1 MINSSLSIN
10 IIKKKLLY
18 IINNILK
25 NKETIY
31 VLGASTKGNTI
42 LQFLEIDNKTIPY
55 AIDRNKEKIGAKT
68 LGTNIKIISE
78 NKAYNKEPNYKL
90 VLPWHFKTEII
101 KRELNYLKKGGK
113 LIFPLPSVTIISKKN
128 YRKHVKK
135 H

>member
-1 MINSSLSIN
+1 M
-10 IIKKKLLY
+10 
-18 IINNILK
+18 
-25 NKETIY
+25 E
-31 VLGASTKGNTI
+31 V
-42 LQFLEIDNKTIPY
+42 DNKTIPY

-78 NKAYNKEPNYKL
+78 NKASNKEPNYKL

-113 LIFPLPSVTIISKKN
+113 LIFPLPSVTIISEKN